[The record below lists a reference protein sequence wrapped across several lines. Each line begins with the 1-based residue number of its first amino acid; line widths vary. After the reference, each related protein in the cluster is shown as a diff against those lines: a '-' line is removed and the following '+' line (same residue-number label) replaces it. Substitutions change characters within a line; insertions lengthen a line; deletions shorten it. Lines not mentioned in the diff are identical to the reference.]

1 MKSFLFFS
9 FIMASFQD
17 SVDWGAL
24 DLLESGGFVIERAAE
39 KGAQRINGRQYVPF
53 SVLASR
59 RSGVRASV
67 LFRATSISPARDQ
80 DQLRLDVVSSR
91 LEDLNVRTPSAVP
104 LGADSRWTLDNGL
117 FVVLIATRFEEV
129 QAHMQLQG
137 SDSKGFY
144 KPPAHDWTQDQ
155 QLMERFLRYSLAR
168 IAGRRLGNI
177 TTSSMAGASIPT
189 ATCERSNA
197 KYGDLRSWCSAKGW
211 TVSEDK
217 TLGVL
222 TVKRGTTFAVV
233 PMGTAWVKWDGATWT
248 KMSDVVM
255 EKDGRVMAPKD
266 VLDRL
271 NGM

>member
-1 MKSFLFFS
+1 MD
-9 FIMASFQD
+9 I
-17 SVDWGAL
+17 
-24 DLLESGGFVIERAAE
+24 
-39 KGAQRINGRQYVPF
+39 
-53 SVLASR
+53 
-59 RSGVRASV
+59 
-67 LFRATSISPARDQ
+67 
-80 DQLRLDVVSSR
+80 LRKDMVSSR
-91 LEDLNVRTPSAVP
+91 LEDLNERTPSGVP

-117 FVVLIATRFEEV
+117 FVVLVATRFEEV
-129 QAHMQLQG
+129 QSHLQLQG

-144 KPPAHDWTQDQ
+144 KPPVHDWKADQ

-168 IAGRRLGNI
+168 IAGRRLGDVATANL
-177 TTSSMAGASIPT
+177 AGTSIPT

-197 KYGDLRSWCSAKGW
+197 KFGDLRAWCTAKGW
-211 TVSEDK
+211 TVTEDK

-222 TVKRGTTFAVV
+222 TVKRGATFAVV